1 MVIATCRYVIYSRNA
16 IDTTKVPG
24 LQSYIMSGQQ
34 KVDASLHNARATLSD
49 NPSVG
54 SIPPKP
60 PSLIGGGGSV
70 SSNLVNESIGL
81 PPPPI
86 KERDYCR
93 SRSCGDPWTF
103 HYDKKALQ
111 QHIRSWFADP
121 EGLPYGKWASI
132 VNVLGIETVNEIIQ
146 VYKIKHEQLELAGDP
161 IRNRAT
167 FFHYCRNYVEQGME
181 ARENPADGDAAWA
194 ALKPQK
200 KPRDDRSKY
209 FDEYKKL
216 TGKR

>member
-1 MVIATCRYVIYSRNA
+1 
-16 IDTTKVPG
+16 
-24 LQSYIMSGQQ
+24 MSGQE
-34 KVDASLHNARATLSD
+34 KVDASLHNARAAFVDNSD
-49 NPSVG
+49 AG
-54 SIPPKP
+54 SIPSEP

-70 SSNLVNESIGL
+70 LSNSAFNSIGL

-121 EGLPYGKWASI
+121 AGLPYGKWGSI

-167 FFHYCRNYVEQGME
+167 FFRYCRNLVEQGME
-181 ARENPADGDAAWA
+181 ARENPSDGDAAWA

-200 KPRDDRSKY
+200 ISRADAKRDDRSKY
-209 FDEYKKL
+209 LDEYN
-216 TGKR
+216 KRSKGR

>member
-1 MVIATCRYVIYSRNA
+1 MTA
-16 IDTTKVPG
+16 
-24 LQSYIMSGQQ
+24 QE
-34 KVDASLHNARATLSD
+34 KVDASLHNARATFVD
-49 NPSVG
+49 NSAAG
-54 SIPPKP
+54 SIPSEP

-70 SSNLVNESIGL
+70 LSNSASNSIGL

-121 EGLPYGKWASI
+121 AGLPYGKWGSI

-167 FFHYCRNYVEQGME
+167 FFRYCRNLVEQGME

-194 ALKPQK
+194 ALKPQTISRADAK
-200 KPRDDRSKY
+200 RDERAKY
-209 FDEYKKL
+209 LEEYKKRS
-216 TGKR
+216 GSR